1 MYSTYC
7 LLNLDK
13 GQFYRVSEILGC
25 QVVDKIRHWNLEGP
39 LNGGLIQLDG
49 ASIGK
54 CDWAY
59 LKEKPQNVIPN
70 AFMEKHS
77 Y

>member
-1 MYSTYC
+1 M
-7 LLNLDK
+7 
-13 GQFYRVSEILGC
+13 
-25 QVVDKIRHWNLEGP
+25 EGP

-49 ASIGK
+49 GSIGK

-59 LKEKPQNVIPN
+59 LKEKPENVIPN
-70 AFMEKHS
+70 AFSEKRF